1 MISIDRKDIFRA
13 IEFERERQDHK
24 HPIPWNKSVGNE
36 EIDAMAHYINTTEML
51 AILVEEVGE
60 VASAIQGD
68 GDLVEELTHVAA
80 VCVRW
85 LEHMK
90 KTPY

>member
-1 MISIDRKDIFRA
+1 MILIDRKDIFRA

-24 HPIPWNKSVGNE
+24 HPIPWNKSTGDKE
-36 EIDAMAHYINTTEML
+36 TDALAYFISCNEML
-51 AILVEEVGE
+51 AILIEEVGE
-60 VASAIQGD
+60 VGSAIQGD
-68 GDLVEELTHVAA
+68 GDLAEELTHVAA

-90 KTPY
+90 KTP